1 MSYAYLFKYII
12 IGDTGILLLLLLL
25 LLSSRVYVCMF
36 VRVCVIFIWNQS
48 FFESALFCGFVS
60 TTLCVPIW
68 SWTSWNPFFLL
79 ECVLAILGSEF

>member
-12 IGDTGILLLLLLL
+12 IGDTGILLLLLL
-25 LLSSRVYVCMF
+25 SSRVYVCMW
-36 VRVCVIFIWNQS
+36 VRACVCDFFFWNQS

-68 SWTSWNPFFLL
+68 SWTSWNLFFLL
-79 ECVLAILGSEF
+79 EYVLAILGSEF

>member
-12 IGDTGILLLLLLL
+12 IGDTGILLLLLL
-25 LLSSRVYVCMF
+25 SSRVYVCMCA
-36 VRVCVIFIWNQS
+36 RVCVIFIWNQN

-68 SWTSWNPFFLL
+68 SWTSWNLFFLL